1 MNFGLFGK
9 SVRFLLSVSAVCVG
23 LGAMGV
29 DVVGM
34 MGLSADM
41 VMFARYV
48 IGGLGVVSLYA
59 FVMTCCSDCGS
70 CK

>member
-1 MNFGLFGK
+1 MDFGLFGK

-34 MGLSADM
+34 LGLSVDM
-41 VMFARYV
+41 VMTMRYV
-48 IGGLGVVSLYA
+48 IGACGVLSMYA
-59 FVMTCCSDCGS
+59 LVMSYCADCGS